1 MGCHNV
7 AFTSVEI
14 KNFDAKSG
22 AFDHTIDQCLEANF
36 VDFGLHRVYP
46 RAAVLVQWHRKESLV
61 PVRVELHPRAS
72 QNLRGETISLRTV
85 TRKLEGKNHSKG
97 KTYSEV
103 GNYSIRA
110 VSLIK
115 SLDKERLVLSAILDS
130 SLGSVEDIFCGID
143 KDLVDGIR
151 QADPFQKRSK
161 RLHSPNLRLDPEG
174 ISEGEKGL
182 EITKCH
188 SCVELA

>member
-1 MGCHNV
+1 MGCHDV
-7 AFTSVEI
+7 AFTSVEV
-14 KNFDAKSG
+14 KNFDAKPG
-22 AFDHTIDQCLEANF
+22 AFDHTVDQCLEANF
-36 VDFGLHRVYP
+36 VDLGLHRVYP

-72 QNLRGETISLRTV
+72 QDLQGETISLHPATW
-85 TRKLEGKNHSKG
+85 KWKGKNHPKG

-103 GNYSIRA
+103 SNDSIRA
-110 VSLIK
+110 VTLIK

-151 QADPFQKRSK
+151 QANPFQKRSK
-161 RLHSPNLRLDPEG
+161 RLHSLNLRLDPEG
-174 ISEGEKGL
+174 VSEGEKGL

-188 SCVELA
+188 SCIELA